1 MDYSEVEM
9 GCALGKGSFATVIRG
24 KWNGKDVALKR
35 IRLPGGYD
43 TEELANMQ
51 EIAIQRYA
59 NVICLFE
66 TFVIITVL
74 SLQHKGS

>member
-1 MDYSEVEM
+1 M
-9 GCALGKGSFATVIRG
+9 GGVLGKGSFATVNRG

-51 EIAIQRYA
+51 EIAILRYESTA
-59 NVICLFE
+59 FPFE
-66 TFVIITVL
+66 N
-74 SLQHKGS
+74 Q